1 MNHIDS
7 DPWGWQ
13 QRAVAHRHHHRH
25 PHRAGADRHGGRCAA
40 QGSAPACPTA
50 TPRPTRT
57 PTPTPQIT
65 AVGLVSFDAAP
76 AKVCTAW
83 RVEKSCCKTIL
94 GVRVCACF
102 KLTCVKPS
110 AKIAGLAAPAPG
122 AGLCVCTVGAK
133 SFPCA
138 LRFERIGVR
147 WFPVRACIPPHAGK
161 VSGLAAPALG
171 NGSGCV
177 LAARER
183 NVACTVE
190 HAGPGWAFGPC
201 AGGLFF
207 MGQTPLILMRGEPV
221 KVTGCRNNFG
231 TLFSARDWPLRISR

>member
-1 MNHIDS
+1 MNHIAS
-7 DPWGWQ
+7 DPGLHLTPRGRRVALALLIIGLAIATAW
-13 QRAVAHRHHHRH
+13 AVTDT
-25 PHRAGADRHGGRCAA
+25 AGATDTG
-40 QGSAPACPTA
+40 PACPTA
-50 TPRPTRT
+50 TPTRP
-57 PTPTPQIT
+57 PT
-65 AVGLVSFDAAP
+65 AVGLSSFDAAP

-83 RVEKSCCKTIL
+83 RVTKSCCRTIL

-102 KLTCVKPS
+102 TVTCVKPS
-110 AKIAGLAAPAPG
+110 ARVAGLAAPAPA
-122 AGLCVCTVGAK
+122 AGLCVCTVGAR
-133 SFPCA
+133 SFPCT

-147 WFPVRACIPPHAGK
+147 WFPVRVCIPPHAGK

-201 AGGLFF
+201 ADSMFF
-207 MGQTPLILMRGEPV
+207 MGQTPLILMRGESV

-231 TLFSARDWPLRISR
+231 TLFSARDWPLRISK